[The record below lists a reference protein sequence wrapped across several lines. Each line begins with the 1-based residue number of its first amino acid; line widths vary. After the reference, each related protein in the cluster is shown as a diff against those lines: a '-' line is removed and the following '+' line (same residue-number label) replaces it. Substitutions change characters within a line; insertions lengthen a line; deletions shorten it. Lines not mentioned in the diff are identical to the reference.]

1 MLEAF
6 VRTSVP
12 DPLLCLT
19 VSATLREK
27 AAPQTP
33 SRQVLTDLA
42 TSLGPEVLESV
53 NNDTHIPEDSVASND
68 DLGHLYEINLLDGLS
83 AGISPH

>member
-1 MLEAF
+1 MHEAF

-27 AAPQTP
+27 PAPQTP
-33 SRQVLTDLA
+33 SRQVLTDL
-42 TSLGPEVLESV
+42 TKSLGPELLEID
-53 NNDTHIPEDSVASND
+53 NNDTHISEDSVAMND
-68 DLGHLYEINLLDGLS
+68 DLGHLFEINLLDGLS